1 MDKQRFTQRLLRPSQ
16 VSEALSV
23 SPSTLSR
30 WRARAE
36 GPPWFM
42 VGKAVFY
49 PEKEIRQWIDDKL
62 TQTQDVGIY
71 EG

>member
-1 MDKQRFTQRLLRPSQ
+1 MDERRITQQLLRPSQ
-16 VSEALSV
+16 AAKALSV

-30 WRARAE
+30 WRASAE
-36 GPPWFM
+36 GPPWFV

-49 PEKEIRQWIDDKL
+49 PEKEIRQWISDKL